1 MKAIFTL
8 PVVFK
13 VIDLK
18 SDSNDQNRTQYIF
31 VIVALLLF
39 LLFFFFFIIFFFI
52 FFFFFYRTFQRLR
65 YFHRQWVT
73 WEKRT
78 TKEMQSG
85 GREDL
90 ELLSNNF
97 ALSFTITCSVWKEK
111 RYQVRNFLFKLVWIP
126 FDVILII
133 FCLSTEVIILSI
145 EWYRFIKLTLSRC
158 NCLDTVSLIKEGTLI
173 CLDNFS
179 EEWKREQLY
188 RETVEYSLQTFD

>member
-18 SDSNDQNRTQYIF
+18 SDSNDQNHTQYIF

-39 LLFFFFFIIFFFI
+39 LLFFIFFFI
-52 FFFFFYRTFQRLR
+52 FFFYRTFQRLR

-97 ALSFTITCSVWKEK
+97 ALSFTITCSVWKESDI
-111 RYQVRNFLFKLVWIP
+111 RSGIFFSNLWIP
-126 FDVILII
+126 FDVILIA
-133 FCLSTEVIILSI
+133 F
-145 EWYRFIKLTLSRC
+145 
-158 NCLDTVSLIKEGTLI
+158 VSQPR
-173 CLDNFS
+173 
-179 EEWKREQLY
+179 W
-188 RETVEYSLQTFD
+188 